1 MNIRSEYLGTD
12 GSPATYPDAGTL
24 MRSTLRDVSR
34 RPRPTV
40 RRRTFRPLRPRV
52 SRARPLDPVGQAR
65 VEANTP
71 LAYRLAWYY
80 ARQRARDVPPDE
92 LIAEALYGLTYAAGM
107 FDETRRVPFP
117 AYATLAIRHRLTQLI
132 ERWRRGRRVLPYPVG
147 SDPDDAPWEAA
158 DNRPKPDLVSGA
170 SAREVCE
177 RVRRVLPARWY
188 RVLRLRYADGWTLQ
202 EIGDYL
208 GFSRQFIQQVLDR
221 ATRRVLKHFPD
232 GVRLITAVPA
242 GRGDGV

>member
-1 MNIRSEYLGTD
+1 
-12 GSPATYPDAGTL
+12 
-24 MRSTLRDVSR
+24 MRSTRRDVSR
-34 RPRPTV
+34 RPRTTV
-40 RRRTFRPLRPRV
+40 RRLAFRPLRQPPV

-65 VEANTP
+65 VEACTP
-71 LAYRLAWYY
+71 LAYRLAWAY

-107 FDETRRVPFP
+107 FDEARRVPFA

-132 ERWRRGRRVLPYPVG
+132 IRWRRARRAVPYPVG
-147 SDPDDAPWEAA
+147 LDYDDAPWEAA
-158 DNRPKPDLVSGA
+158 DDRPKPDLVAGA

-188 RVLRLRYADGWTLQ
+188 LILRLRYAEGWTYG
-202 EIGDYL
+202 EIGDYF
-208 GFSRQFIQQVLDR
+208 GVSRQWVPQVIEK

-232 GVRLITAVPA
+232 LPTR
-242 GRGDGV
+242 